1 MTRIVFYSEGCGRP
15 IQNEMARRRARGGER
30 RRRGGEM
37 SRITPHAASVA
48 PAAPKAEKDDETV
61 YDLAKVRNK
70 LCGNEVIGSVH
81 LTHGREGE
89 YE

>member
-1 MTRIVFYSEGCGRP
+1 
-15 IQNEMARRRARGGER
+15 MARRRARGEGRGES
-30 RRRGGEM
+30 GEEGAGEM

-48 PAAPKAEKDDETV
+48 PAAPKAEKDDDNV

-70 LCGNEVIGSVH
+70 LCGNQVIGSVH
-81 LTHGREGE
+81 LTHGREGG